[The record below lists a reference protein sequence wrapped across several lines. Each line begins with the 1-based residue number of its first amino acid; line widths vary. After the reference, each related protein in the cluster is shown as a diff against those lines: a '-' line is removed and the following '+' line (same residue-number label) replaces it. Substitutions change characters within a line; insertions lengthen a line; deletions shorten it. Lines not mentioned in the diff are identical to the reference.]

1 MNSKKAKQQQRFLR
15 RQRAIKAN
23 QSAEAAVTDHEM
35 AQLKRQMQ
43 DAIERGERM
52 SFPKMPVKDR
62 KNLKKHIITDAQRA
76 TAQKAREMVA
86 KAQNSENTC

>member
-1 MNSKKAKQQQRFLR
+1 MNSKKAKQQQRLLR
-15 RQRAIKAN
+15 RQKAIKTN
-23 QSAEAAVTDHEM
+23 ESAETAITDHER
-35 AQLKRQMQ
+35 AQLLRQTQ
-43 DAIERGERM
+43 DAIERGERT
-52 SFPKMPVKDR
+52 FPKMSVKTR

>member
-1 MNSKKAKQQQRFLR
+1 MNSKKAKRQQRLLR
-15 RQRAIKAN
+15 RQKAIKAN
-23 QSAEAAVTDHEM
+23 ESAERAITDHEM
-35 AQLKRQMQ
+35 AQLKRQTQ
-43 DAIERGERM
+43 DAIERGERI
-52 SFPKMPVKDR
+52 SFPKMSVKTR